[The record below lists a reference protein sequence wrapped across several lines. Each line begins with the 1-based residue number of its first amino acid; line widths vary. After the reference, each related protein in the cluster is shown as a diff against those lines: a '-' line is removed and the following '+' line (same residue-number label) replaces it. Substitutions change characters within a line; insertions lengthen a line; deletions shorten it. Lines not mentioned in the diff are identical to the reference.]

1 AAEIHERFPQLSV
14 DLIVTD
20 IFQSE
25 RLQSATK
32 DVGRY
37 SAFVSLE
44 SKRLNAEVPEGQPR
58 RKVHEMSSEIA
69 AKWREMSEEEK
80 DVATKGE
87 LAHLRDRR
95 ANKEIGE
102 HRVPAAAAHD
112 SFLTL
117 ERVQENLERL
127 NIRTGDEH
135 LLISTRGSNKVFH
148 KPFVFASSDRV
159 VEFFNNAYKDVPTE
173 MGYRMD
179 AFMVSGVEGLA
190 RTQVQVLTKLKKD
203 ISQLIFRKLRKNALA
218 GLRLDEWFTSVF
230 IESITR
236 RYGIIVKN
244 WPLPEFKN
252 PSSVG
257 TKTELDILWNAWN
270 TDATHFYRMTSS
282 EHSEW

>member
-1 AAEIHERFPQLSV
+1 AEEIHERFPKMAV
-14 DLIVTD
+14 ELILTD

-69 AKWREMSEEEK
+69 AKWRELSEAEK
-80 DVATKGE
+80 NEATKEE

-102 HRVPAAAAHD
+102 HQVPAAAAQD
-112 SFLTL
+112 TLLTL
-117 ERVQENLERL
+117 ERVKENLRRL
-127 NIRTGDEH
+127 TARTGDEH
-135 LLISTRGSNKVFH
+135 LLITTRGTSKIFH
-148 KPFVFASSDRV
+148 KPYIYTIPVD
-159 VEFFNNAYKDVPTE
+159 

-190 RTQVQVLTKLKKD
+190 RTQVQVLMQLKKD
-203 ISQLIFRKLRKNALA
+203 ISQLIFRKLQECMGKTKVGRMVY
-218 GLRLDEWFTSVF
+218 RSFVEQ
-230 IESITR
+230 ITR
-236 RYGIIVKN
+236 RYGVVVKN
-244 WPLPEFKN
+244 WPLREFKN
-252 PSSVG
+252 PSSIG
-257 TKTELDILWNAWN
+257 TKTELELLLSSWN
-270 TDATHFYRMTSS
+270 TDATYFYRMTSL
-282 EHSEW
+282 EFGDW